1 MIWPLTVLPRRLCMA
16 TPKARQVWAVYQVK
30 KALDAFAHLRLTA
43 QATFSSAL
51 AWPYVYPWPQR
62 PAGLVE
68 VAFDELAKRWLP
80 ILDHA
85 DSHGIDLCFEIYPGE
100 DLHDG
105 VTFEMFLERVGN
117 HKRAKMLY
125 DPSH

>member
-1 MIWPLTVLPRRLCMA
+1 MIWPLTVLLRRLCMA

-62 PAGLVE
+62 PAGL
-68 VAFDELAKRWLP
+68 ARWPLTSWQNAGDP
-80 ILDHA
+80 
-85 DSHGIDLCFEIYPGE
+85 
-100 DLHDG
+100 
-105 VTFEMFLERVGN
+105 FLTTRTAMALICASKYTPV
-117 HKRAKMLY
+117 KTCTTA
-125 DPSH
+125 